1 MQLERWLFH
10 LLGRL
15 PAWGNVVRW
24 FVNLEIA
31 REPSQSTAK
40 LATPHHHHS
49 PGTDLEFQTWLEIV
63 RYCRTTQR
71 LDPDRTGTSYSTTLE
86 AQ

>member
-10 LLGRL
+10 LLGRQ

-40 LATPHHHHS
+40 LATPPPPHHHLIIRQGQIS
-49 PGTDLEFQTWLEIV
+49 NSKPGSI
-63 RYCRTTQR
+63 
-71 LDPDRTGTSYSTTLE
+71 
-86 AQ
+86 